1 MDGTDQQ
8 KISWQEVKQQR
19 WDERW
24 PEYGAGYG
32 IDVGQPDADGDGF
45 ISCTNMSR
53 VDEDDERHPSVLIE
67 LHQPDATTDGFGWGQ
82 VMLPLQ
88 EAHLL
93 HQRLG
98 RLLYQ
103 ATYGGEME

>member
-1 MDGTDQQ
+1 MDAANVPEE
-8 KISWQEVKQQR
+8 SWPEAKQRR
-19 WDERW
+19 WEERW
-24 PEYGAGYG
+24 PEYSAGYG
-32 IDVGQPDADGDGF
+32 VEAGELDADGF

-53 VDEDDERHPSVLIE
+53 FDEDDERHASVLIE
-67 LHQPDATTDGFGWGQ
+67 LRQPDATTDGFGWGQ

-88 EAHLL
+88 QAHLL

-103 ATYGGEME
+103 ATYGGELE